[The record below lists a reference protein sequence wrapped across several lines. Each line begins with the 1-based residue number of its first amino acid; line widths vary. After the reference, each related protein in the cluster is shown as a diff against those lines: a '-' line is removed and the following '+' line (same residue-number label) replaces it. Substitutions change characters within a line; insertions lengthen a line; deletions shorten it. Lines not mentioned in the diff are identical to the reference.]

1 MEEEIKQAL
10 ITHAQGH
17 IDKHVMNVKILM
29 RNCVGIGEHGDVLE
43 EIEKELKIV
52 AEYHDEIE
60 MLNKYVMPAVSP
72 YADKKVP

>member
-43 EIEKELKIV
+43 EIEKELPENVFV
-52 AEYHDEIE
+52 ASDGLRIE
-60 MLNKYVMPAVSP
+60 LNH
-72 YADKKVP
+72 